1 MAWRVKWPT
10 PMYAAITPTA
20 GDLLFT
26 GDLSGNFLAL
36 DARDGKTLYS
46 FDTGGPIAGGV
57 ITYEVKGKQY
67 VAVASGSSG
76 GSIPM
81 TGSATVVIF
90 SQ

>member
-20 GDLLFT
+20 GDVLLT

-46 FDTGGPIAGGV
+46 FPTGGPIAGGV

-67 VAVASGSSG
+67 VAVASGFSG
-76 GSIPM
+76 GSIPL
-81 TGSATVVIF
+81 TGSTTVVIF
-90 SQ
+90 SE